1 MVGLDSNELRK
12 LADVLENI
20 EKEAKKE
27 MGYTHV
33 SGSFATARL
42 SSYDSKAIIDV
53 VQRYGVQSDC
63 TNIVHTE
70 KLQVNKITM
79 EPMDSREITMKEQL
93 ETVVTEMYS
102 LVELWDEKQ
111 AKQYPTYLPSF
122 DEFIVDLQ
130 NMMHDK

>member
-1 MVGLDSNELRK
+1 
-12 LADVLENI
+12 
-20 EKEAKKE
+20 
-27 MGYTHV
+27 
-33 SGSFATARL
+33 
-42 SSYDSKAIIDV
+42 
-53 VQRYGVQSDC
+53 
-63 TNIVHTE
+63 
-70 KLQVNKITM
+70 M